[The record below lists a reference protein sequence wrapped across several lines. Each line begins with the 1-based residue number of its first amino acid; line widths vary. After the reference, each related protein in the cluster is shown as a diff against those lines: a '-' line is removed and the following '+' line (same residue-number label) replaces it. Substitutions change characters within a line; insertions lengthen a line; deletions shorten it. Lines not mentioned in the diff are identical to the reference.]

1 MTVPFD
7 RISAKLKALSFG
19 RKSEKRAASFLKK
32 NGYTIIDKNYNC
44 RQGEIDL
51 IATDGDTLV
60 FCEVKAR
67 SGKAFG
73 TPLEGVTKS
82 KAAKIRKSAEHYM
95 LKNGIKNIDC
105 RFDVVAIDESG
116 PDTSIEI
123 IRNAF

>member
-1 MTVPFD
+1 MPFD

-19 RKSEKRAASFLKK
+19 RESEKRAASFLKK
-32 NGYTIIDKNYNC
+32 NGYTIIDKNYSC

-51 IATDGDTLV
+51 IASDGDTLV

-67 SGKAFG
+67 SSKAFG
-73 TPLEGVTKS
+73 TPLEGITKA

-95 LKNGIKNIDC
+95 LRKGIKNVDC
-105 RFDVVAIDESG
+105 RFDVVTIDESG
-116 PDTSIEI
+116 PESSIEI